1 MKQYYRI
8 GEISETYGIGKD
20 SLMYYEKLG
29 IIRPNR
35 GENGY
40 RLYNIKDVWKL
51 NLIKELR
58 NFDISMKR
66 IKEYLE
72 DRSIETT
79 KQILQ
84 EEMKLI
90 DEKIQELTNNK
101 NNIIRRLKSIDDI
114 ISDIELNKIQV
125 RHIKLRKALKLSAGI
140 SNEGEA
146 ECIIKRLQKQYEDKI
161 YILGN
166 GNIGVVYDEDKL
178 NKIED
183 MKYKAAFCLVD
194 DDDVNYNMILDEG
207 DYVDIVYKGNFDR
220 DIKYMENMVK
230 YIEENKYKVVGNMI
244 KICKINIHETAI
256 EEEHIT
262 EIQIPVRKIN
272 DFKEQLK

>member
-1 MKQYYRI
+1 MKQYYKI
-8 GEISETYGIGKD
+8 GEISEIYGIGKD
-20 SLMYYEKLG
+20 SLMYYEELG
-29 IIRPNR
+29 IIKPSR

-40 RLYNIKDVWKL
+40 RLYDIKDVWKL

-90 DEKIQELTNNK
+90 DEKIQELTDNK
-101 NNIIRRLKSIDDI
+101 NNIIKRLKSIDAV
-114 ISDIELNKIQV
+114 ISNLELNKIQV
-125 RHIKLRKALKLSAGI
+125 VHIKLRKALKLSASM
-140 SNEGEA
+140 SNEDEA
-146 ECIIKRLQKQYEDKI
+146 ECIIKRLQKQYGDKI

-166 GNIGVVYDEDKL
+166 GNIGVVYDEDKFD
-178 NKIED
+178 KIGD
-183 MKYKAAFCLVD
+183 LKYNAAFCLVD
-194 DDDVNYNMILDEG
+194 DDESEYNMILDEG
-207 DYVDIVYKGNFDR
+207 IYVTIAYKGTFDE
-220 DIKYMENMVK
+220 DKEHIEKMML
-230 YIEENKYKVVGNMI
+230 YIQQNRYKIVDNII

-256 EEEHIT
+256 KEEHIT
-262 EIQIPVRKIN
+262 EIQIPVRKID
-272 DFKEQLK
+272 DFKE

>member
-84 EEMKLI
+84 EEVKLI
-90 DEKIQELTNNK
+90 DDRIQQLTNNK
-101 NNIIRRLKSIDDI
+101 DNIIRRLKSIDDI

-125 RHIKLRKALKLSAGI
+125 RHIKLRKALKLNAGI

-166 GNIGVVYDEDKL
+166 GNIGVVYYEEKL
-178 NKIED
+178 NKIGD

-194 DDDVNYNMILDEG
+194 YDDVNYNMILDEG
-207 DYVDIVYKGNFDR
+207 DYVNIVYKGTFDE
-220 DIKYMENMVK
+220 DMKHIQNMMK

-256 EEEHIT
+256 KEEHIT

-272 DFKEQLK
+272 NFKE

>member
-1 MKQYYRI
+1 MKEYYRI
-8 GEISETYGIGKD
+8 GEISEIYGIGKD

-58 NFDISMKR
+58 KFDISMKR

-79 KQILQ
+79 KEILQ

-101 NNIIRRLKSIDDI
+101 DNIIRRLKLIDDI
-114 ISDIELNKIQV
+114 TSDIELNKIQV
-125 RHIKLRKALKLSAGI
+125 NHIKLRKALKLNADI

-146 ECIIKRLQKQYEDKI
+146 ECIVKRLQRQYEDKI

-166 GNIGVVYDEDKL
+166 GNIGVVYDGENL
-178 NKIED
+178 NKIGD
-183 MKYKAAFCLVD
+183 MKYKAAFFLVD
-194 DDDVNYNMILDEG
+194 YDDVNYNMILDEG
-207 DYVDIVYKGNFDR
+207 DYVNIVYKGTFDE
-220 DIKYMENMVK
+220 DMEYIQNMMK
-230 YIEENKYKVVGNMI
+230 YIEENKYKVVGNMM

-256 EEEHIT
+256 KEEHIT

-272 DFKEQLK
+272 DFKE

>member
-84 EEMKLI
+84 EEVKLI
-90 DEKIQELTNNK
+90 DDRIQQLTNNK
-101 NNIIRRLKSIDDI
+101 DNIIRRLKSIDDI

-125 RHIKLRKALKLSAGI
+125 RHIKLRKALKLNAGI

-166 GNIGVVYDEDKL
+166 GNIGVVYDEEKL
-178 NKIED
+178 NKIGD

-194 DDDVNYNMILDEG
+194 YDDVNYNMILDEG
-207 DYVDIVYKGNFDR
+207 DYVNIVYKGTFDE
-220 DIKYMENMVK
+220 DMKHIQNMMK

-256 EEEHIT
+256 KEEHIT

-272 DFKEQLK
+272 NFKE

>member
-1 MKQYYRI
+1 MKEYYRI
-8 GEISETYGIGKD
+8 GEISEIYGIGKD

-40 RLYNIKDVWKL
+40 RLYSIKDVWKL

-101 NNIIRRLKSIDDI
+101 DNIIRRLKSIDDI
-114 ISDIELNKIQV
+114 TSDIELNKIQV
-125 RHIKLRKALKLSAGI
+125 NHIKLRKALKLNADI

-146 ECIIKRLQKQYEDKI
+146 ECIVKRLQKQYEDKI

-178 NKIED
+178 NIIGD

-194 DDDVNYNMILDEG
+194 CDDVNYNMILDEG
-207 DYVDIVYKGNFDR
+207 DYVNIVYKGTFDE
-220 DIKYMENMVK
+220 DMEHIQNMMK
-230 YIEENKYKVVGNMI
+230 YIEENKYKVVGNMM

-256 EEEHIT
+256 KEEHIT

-272 DFKEQLK
+272 DFKG

>member
-1 MKQYYRI
+1 MKQYYKI
-8 GEISETYGIGKD
+8 GEISEIYGIGKD
-20 SLMYYEKLG
+20 SLMYYEELG
-29 IIRPNR
+29 IIKPSR

-40 RLYNIKDVWKL
+40 RLYDITDIWKL

-90 DEKIQELTNNK
+90 DEKIQELIANK
-101 NNIIRRLKSIDDI
+101 NNIIKRLKSIDGVV
-114 ISDIELNKIQV
+114 SDIELNKIQV
-125 RHIKLRKALKLSAGI
+125 VHIKLRKALRLNASI

-146 ECIIKRLQKQYEDKI
+146 DCIIKRLQKQYGDKI

-166 GNIGVVYDEDKL
+166 GNIGVVYDQDKF

-183 MKYKAAFCLVD
+183 LKYNAAFSLVD
-194 DDDVNYNMILDEG
+194 EDESEYNMILDEG
-207 DYVDIVYKGNFDR
+207 NYVTIVYKGAFDE
-220 DIKYMENMVK
+220 DKEHIQDMMNYIKQ
-230 YIEENKYKVVGNMI
+230 NKYKIAGNII
-244 KICKINIHETAI
+244 KICKINIHETSVK
-256 EEEHIT
+256 EELIT
-262 EIQIPVRKIN
+262 EIQIPVCKID
-272 DFKEQLK
+272 DFKPMK

>member
-8 GEISETYGIGKD
+8 GEISEIYGIGKD
-20 SLMYYEKLG
+20 SLRYYEKLG
-29 IIRPNR
+29 IIKPKR

-40 RLYNIKDVWKL
+40 RLYNIKDIWKL

-90 DEKIQELTNNK
+90 DEKMQLLTDNK
-101 NNIIRRLKSIDDI
+101 DNIIKRLKSIDDI

-125 RHIKLRKALKLSAGI
+125 RHIKLRKALKLNAGI
-140 SNEGEA
+140 SNEGDA

-166 GNIGVVYDEDKL
+166 GNIGVVYDEDKF

-183 MKYKAAFCLVD
+183 MKYKAAFCLLD
-194 DDDVNYNMILDEG
+194 DDEVKYNMILDEG
-207 DYVDIVYKGNFDR
+207 DYVNIVYKGTFDE
-220 DIKYMENMVK
+220 DMEHIQNMMK
-230 YIEENKYKVVGNMI
+230 YIEENKYKVVGNMM

-272 DFKEQLK
+272 DFKE

>member
-1 MKQYYRI
+1 MKEYYRI
-8 GEISETYGIGKD
+8 GEISEIYGIGKD

-58 NFDISMKR
+58 KFDISMKR

-79 KQILQ
+79 KEILQ

-101 NNIIRRLKSIDDI
+101 DNIIRRLKSIDDI
-114 ISDIELNKIQV
+114 TSDIELNKIQV
-125 RHIKLRKALKLSAGI
+125 NHIKLRKALKLNADI

-146 ECIIKRLQKQYEDKI
+146 ECIVKRLQRQYEDKI

-166 GNIGVVYDEDKL
+166 GNIGVVYDGENL
-178 NKIED
+178 NKIGD
-183 MKYKAAFCLVD
+183 MKYKAAFFLVD
-194 DDDVNYNMILDEG
+194 YDDVNYNMILDEG
-207 DYVDIVYKGNFDR
+207 DYVNIVYKGTFDE
-220 DIKYMENMVK
+220 DMEYIQNMMK
-230 YIEENKYKVVGNMI
+230 YIEENKYKVVGNMM

-256 EEEHIT
+256 KEEHIT

-272 DFKEQLK
+272 DFKE